1 MSGFPSVEAEG
12 QLTNYCREPACEPQI
27 ACLRWYSPCFR
38 DFRAMAGRCIA
49 TGVSACIKSVLE
61 NILNLTKRG
70 LLGAMLLVPAAT
82 LLTGMATVALAQGSL
97 KTPIKIGEIN
107 SYSTMPQ
114 FTQPYRQGWQLAV
127 EEINVAGGLL
137 GRKVEVIAR
146 DDAGKPEEAIRHAI
160 ELTSREKVDIL
171 AGAYLSNVGLALADQ
186 AQKNKKVYVASEPLS
201 DAIVWDKG
209 NRYTFRLRPSTYM
222 QAAMLVE
229 EAAKMP
235 AKRWAT
241 IAPNYEYGQS
251 AVASFKELLKAKRP
265 DVEFVG
271 EQWPALG
278 KLDAGTSL
286 QALMQSKPDAIFN
299 ATFGADL
306 AKLVREG
313 NQRGIFPRVPVVS
326 LLSGE
331 PEYLDVLKD
340 ETPKG
345 WIVTG
350 YPWDQIDSP
359 EHASFAANYYRRF
372 NEYPKVGSV
381 VGYATMQAIFAGI
394 KKAGSTDSEKLVV
407 ALRGLKFS
415 TPFGPAEFRALD
427 QQSTMGAYVGKLDL
441 RGNKGTMVQW
451 RYADGKAYMPTDAY
465 VKARRPPEAMR

>member
-1 MSGFPSVEAEG
+1 MRISLF
-12 QLTNYCREPACEPQI
+12 ACVHAGWRQI
-27 ACLRWYSPCFR
+27 QRRGCLNSR
-38 DFRAMAGRCIA
+38 FRAPMTQPRASQLRGTVCFFDDAGLRTRSTRA
-49 TGVSACIKSVLE
+49 PKRLLLEKTLKFMNSVL
-61 NILNLTKRG
+61 
-70 LLGAMLLVPAAT
+70 LGGWLLVLVAGAHAA
-82 LLTGMATVALAQGSL
+82 SD
-97 KTPIKIGEIN
+97 TPIKIGEIN

-137 GRKVEVIAR
+137 GRKIEVIAR
-146 DDAGKPEEAIRHAI
+146 DDGGKPEEALRHAI
-160 ELTSREKVDIL
+160 ELTSKEKVDVL
-171 AGAYLSNVGLALADQ
+171 AGGFLSNVGLALADH
-186 AQKNKKVYVASEPLS
+186 AQKNRRVYIASEPLS
-201 DAIVWDKG
+201 DALVWDKG

-229 EAAKMP
+229 EAAKLP

-278 KLDAGTSL
+278 KLEAGTTL
-286 QALMQSKPDAIFN
+286 QATMQSRPDAIFN
-299 ATFGADL
+299 VSFGADL

-313 NQRGIFPRVPVVS
+313 NQRGIFPKTPVVS

-350 YPWDQIDSP
+350 YPWDQIDSR

-372 NEYPKVGSV
+372 KEYPKVGSV
-381 VGYATMQAIFAGI
+381 VGYATMQAIFAAI
-394 KKAGSTDSEKLVV
+394 RKANSLDNEKLVM

-415 TPFGPAEFRALD
+415 TPFGPAEFRAID
-427 QQSTMGAYVGKLDL
+427 HQSTMGAYVGKLDL

-451 RYADGKAYMPTDAY
+451 RYADGKAYLPSDSY
-465 VKARRPPEAMR
+465 VKARRPADAMK

>member
-1 MSGFPSVEAEG
+1 MKHIVLGGLA
-12 QLTNYCREPACEPQI
+12 LLA
-27 ACLRWYSPCFR
+27 
-38 DFRAMAGRCIA
+38 
-49 TGVSACIKSVLE
+49 SA
-61 NILNLTKRG
+61 
-70 LLGAMLLVPAAT
+70 AF
-82 LLTGMATVALAQGSL
+82 AQGA
-97 KTPIKIGEIN
+97 PIKIGEIN

-127 EEINVAGGLL
+127 EEVNAAGGLL

-146 DDAGKPEEAIRHAI
+146 DDAGKPEEALRHAV
-160 ELTSREKVDIL
+160 ELTSKEKVDVL
-171 AGAYLSNVGLALADQ
+171 AGGFLSNVGLALADH
-186 AQKNKKVYVASEPLS
+186 AAKNQRLFVASEPLT

-229 EAAKMP
+229 EAAKLP

-278 KLDAGTSL
+278 KIDAGSTL
-286 QALMQSKPDAIFN
+286 TAIMASKPDAIFN
-299 ATFGADL
+299 VTFAADL

-313 NQRGIFPRVPVVS
+313 NQRGVFPKVPVVS
-326 LLSGE
+326 MLSGE
-331 PEYLDVLKD
+331 PEYLEVLKD

-350 YPWDQIDSP
+350 YPWDQIDTKA
-359 EHASFAANYYRRF
+359 HASFAANYYKRY
-372 NEYPKVGSV
+372 NENPKVGSV
-381 VGYATMQAIFAGI
+381 VGYATMQAIFEAI
-394 KKAGSTDSEKLVV
+394 RKAKTTDNEKLV
-407 ALRGLKFS
+407 AAMRGLKFS
-415 TPFGPAEFRALD
+415 TPFGPAEFRAID
-427 QQSTMGAYVGKLDL
+427 QQATMGAYVGKLDQ
-441 RGNKGTMVQW
+441 RGGKGTMVQW
-451 RYADGKAYMPTDAY
+451 RYADGKDYLPPDAY
-465 VKARRPPEAMR
+465 VKARRPEEARK